1 MKHHTWSGLMG
12 NNNRSWHSRYS
23 IKTKFILFAV
33 RNILGHLTQNMES
46 CPWVLV
52 VKIALTVWK
61 KNSLGE
67 ANHCYRNQTDSEC
80 AISLHGFSSESE
92 TCSLLVFHQLTEMET
107 LVLSATISEIWLVGE
122 KYVGENVRIVAYILI
137 QFQNELIYN
146 NLYLLAAKPV
156 ITSPQHNTTLFISA
170 VDRETGNVE
179 INCSTAETE
188 LPTTITWFHNG
199 NKLNTS
205 DTTVM
210 VSALAMNGSLE
221 PYGVYQC
228 FVSNAAGESVLV
240 TRVLPPG

>member
-1 MKHHTWSGLMG
+1 
-12 NNNRSWHSRYS
+12 
-23 IKTKFILFAV
+23 
-33 RNILGHLTQNMES
+33 
-46 CPWVLV
+46 
-52 VKIALTVWK
+52 
-61 KNSLGE
+61 
-67 ANHCYRNQTDSEC
+67 
-80 AISLHGFSSESE
+80 
-92 TCSLLVFHQLTEMET
+92 
-107 LVLSATISEIWLVGE
+107 
-122 KYVGENVRIVAYILI
+122 VGENVRIVAYVLI

-146 NLYLLAAKPV
+146 NSYLLAAKPV

-170 VDRETGNVE
+170 VDRETGNIE
-179 INCSTAETE
+179 INCSTAETQ

-210 VSALAMNGSLE
+210 VSALGMNGSLE